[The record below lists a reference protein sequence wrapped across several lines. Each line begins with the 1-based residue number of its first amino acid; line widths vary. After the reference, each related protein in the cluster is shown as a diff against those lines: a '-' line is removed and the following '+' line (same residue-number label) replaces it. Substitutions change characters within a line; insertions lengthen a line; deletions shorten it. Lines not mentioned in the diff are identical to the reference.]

1 MKFKELQKALSANSA
16 LTIKK
21 GQVQIGSDSLDE
33 TLPAGLPG
41 TFYGA
46 DGIAISSVV
55 SAASD
60 PRRIVVNGK
69 ASFPLLSAPTDVLA
83 AFELVGDPETLALTL
98 RYKMPPEWRFVHSF
112 PDLPITGEFDN
123 LPVDFEHPETVL
135 DSFKLTNRFFYW
147 TTYPHEWHDDDLG
160 GSICLDEG
168 LTFAGR
174 WTPDGMLGVLE
185 KVAKSANAA
194 GKILYG
200 PVILDPAGPPLPL
213 RGGQLPWD
221 TQPRIPGIHL
231 HAGLGFD
238 LTFPPDSQ
246 AGMKL
251 AALRFQIY
259 SPFSFFPPEDVPE
272 YSLVMGYAGDL
283 YIPSFLKGKEVG
295 IMTAVQSVG
304 PSDQLVIGGAFT
316 GLTLEDLAASLK
328 DLAGGSGDSS
338 IVDLPPDLSNALS
351 GLGLT
356 NASITL
362 SKSETG
368 YEVGV
373 TEFTIGVAQEAKP
386 WSLFGD
392 LIALKFEGLTIGVIK
407 PFSTDE
413 RAVFATL
420 AATTKFM
427 DIELYVEVQYP
438 GFYLSARQVG
448 IKTVNFDYF
457 KKQNINLPKILDVQ
471 FKIADIVFEAEPGAY
486 YSFSMRL
493 APGTEWKIQNQY
505 TLPDLRLSVRG
516 QTPKVGAPHLSWRFG
531 ARTNLG
537 DKAVPVLALMR
548 QLSEDVVKIPEAPA
562 ALESLSIRAVD
573 LAYDSASETFAFE
586 CRGQLEINNVALECG
601 FIVAHRSGPNAQ
613 TLFGGEVLLRQD
625 DRPPLSFSLQFGSG
639 DDSKYCLATYYDAY
653 GESVNVQSL
662 AKSVLSPKQVA
673 LIPASL
679 KISLRS
685 ALLAYSQQGQGGNEE
700 STVLFGA
707 DLGASIKLSDLP
719 IVGSALPADMTIG
732 FESLRVMVASA
743 SLGIE
748 SVKKLNG
755 LFPAGMKPL
764 PGGAEGEN
772 KGLAKGFNIS
782 VVLLFGKEPRTLTLP
797 IAEDK
802 ATQDSATP
810 QVQPAAQPAAQ
821 PGSPPAATPSVTA
834 DSVKW
839 FEIEKSLGPLTVRRI
854 GVLYEDQKVGIK
866 FDASLA
872 LSVLTFNLEGLGL
885 RYALKGSTEPSEI
898 LKNLDFTLD
907 GMGLSLGSGPI
918 EIGGSLVRVPGDHL
932 ELNGALLIRTAA
944 FSFSALGSYVD
955 LNGTISVMAFAV
967 LLKELGDPTGTGAFV
982 VTGLAFGFGVNR
994 KLKLPT
1000 IEQVRDFPL
1009 IQAAMGKQD
1018 LATVA
1023 SLPVKLRDYVSP
1035 SAGDFWIAAGIKV
1048 NSFVVLDS
1056 FLLLSVSWGAE
1067 IEIGLL
1073 GLSRMTMPPLVQPE
1087 QAIASAELALRGV
1100 IRIAEGLIQFEA
1112 RLTENSF
1119 IFSKACRLTGGFAFC
1134 VWFAGPHA
1142 GDFIVSLGGYHPAF
1156 VRPPHYPLVPRLGMQ
1171 LQIGKELSITGEAYF
1186 ALTTS
1191 CVMAGGKLCAVF
1203 KSGGIE
1209 AWFIAYADFLMNWQ
1223 PFYYQAAMGITLGI
1237 ALRLGSLVL
1246 RLELSV
1252 ELKLQGPPFGGE
1264 ARVTLWIISF
1274 TIPFGTPAAAPPP
1287 LTAGEFVNK
1296 CLPKSSPQATSPD
1309 IFSVRITGGL
1319 IREQEVQAE
1328 KRTARIVNAH
1338 RLSLSVQSVIPCTEF
1353 AGLGKGTTAKT
1364 DCGIRSMGKT
1374 KLQSVLSV
1382 TVNGID
1388 AGKQVKISPI
1398 TGNVPD
1404 AMWGKSEK
1412 EGIVPTPRKPETKTI
1427 DAALGV
1433 RIESIPLHPV
1443 GSLAPIPISKLTYE
1457 VIPKRVDWHVENLPA
1472 YTRPTAKW
1480 TDNKTIW
1487 TDNSVNQR
1495 RLDVLKFLRQDMPD
1509 GLLLNEPH
1517 LERLSAN
1524 QDYFQQ
1530 QPEMNA
1536 VGY

>member
-1 MKFKELQKALSANSA
+1 
-16 LTIKK
+16 
-21 GQVQIGSDSLDE
+21 
-33 TLPAGLPG
+33 
-41 TFYGA
+41 
-46 DGIAISSVV
+46 
-55 SAASD
+55 
-60 PRRIVVNGK
+60 
-69 ASFPLLSAPTDVLA
+69 
-83 AFELVGDPETLALTL
+83 
-98 RYKMPPEWRFVHSF
+98 
-112 PDLPITGEFDN
+112 
-123 LPVDFEHPETVL
+123 
-135 DSFKLTNRFFYW
+135 
-147 TTYPHEWHDDDLG
+147 
-160 GSICLDEG
+160 
-168 LTFAGR
+168 
-174 WTPDGMLGVLE
+174 
-185 KVAKSANAA
+185 
-194 GKILYG
+194 
-200 PVILDPAGPPLPL
+200 
-213 RGGQLPWD
+213 
-221 TQPRIPGIHL
+221 
-231 HAGLGFD
+231 
-238 LTFPPDSQ
+238 
-246 AGMKL
+246 
-251 AALRFQIY
+251 
-259 SPFSFFPPEDVPE
+259 
-272 YSLVMGYAGDL
+272 
-283 YIPSFLKGKEVG
+283 
-295 IMTAVQSVG
+295 
-304 PSDQLVIGGAFT
+304 
-316 GLTLEDLAASLK
+316 
-328 DLAGGSGDSS
+328 
-338 IVDLPPDLSNALS
+338 
-351 GLGLT
+351 
-356 NASITL
+356 
-362 SKSETG
+362 
-368 YEVGV
+368 
-373 TEFTIGVAQEAKP
+373 
-386 WSLFGD
+386 
-392 LIALKFEGLTIGVIK
+392 
-407 PFSTDE
+407 
-413 RAVFATL
+413 
-420 AATTKFM
+420 
-427 DIELYVEVQYP
+427 
-438 GFYLSARQVG
+438 
-448 IKTVNFDYF
+448 
-457 KKQNINLPKILDVQ
+457 
-471 FKIADIVFEAEPGAY
+471 
-486 YSFSMRL
+486 
-493 APGTEWKIQNQY
+493 
-505 TLPDLRLSVRG
+505 
-516 QTPKVGAPHLSWRFG
+516 
-531 ARTNLG
+531 
-537 DKAVPVLALMR
+537 
-548 QLSEDVVKIPEAPA
+548 
-562 ALESLSIRAVD
+562 
-573 LAYDSASETFAFE
+573 
-586 CRGQLEINNVALECG
+586 
-601 FIVAHRSGPNAQ
+601 
-613 TLFGGEVLLRQD
+613 
-625 DRPPLSFSLQFGSG
+625 
-639 DDSKYCLATYYDAY
+639 
-653 GESVNVQSL
+653 
-662 AKSVLSPKQVA
+662 
-673 LIPASL
+673 
-679 KISLRS
+679 
-685 ALLAYSQQGQGGNEE
+685 
-700 STVLFGA
+700 
-707 DLGASIKLSDLP
+707 
-719 IVGSALPADMTIG
+719 
-732 FESLRVMVASA
+732 
-743 SLGIE
+743 
-748 SVKKLNG
+748 
-755 LFPAGMKPL
+755 
-764 PGGAEGEN
+764 
-772 KGLAKGFNIS
+772 
-782 VVLLFGKEPRTLTLP
+782 
-797 IAEDK
+797 
-802 ATQDSATP
+802 
-810 QVQPAAQPAAQ
+810 
-821 PGSPPAATPSVTA
+821 
-834 DSVKW
+834 
-839 FEIEKSLGPLTVRRI
+839 
-854 GVLYEDQKVGIK
+854 
-866 FDASLA
+866 
-872 LSVLTFNLEGLGL
+872 
-885 RYALKGSTEPSEI
+885 
-898 LKNLDFTLD
+898 
-907 GMGLSLGSGPI
+907 
-918 EIGGSLVRVPGDHL
+918 
-932 ELNGALLIRTAA
+932 
-944 FSFSALGSYVD
+944 
-955 LNGTISVMAFAV
+955 VMAFAV

>member
-1 MKFKELQKALSANSA
+1 MTRRPPRRQAVA
-16 LTIKK
+16 K
-21 GQVQIGSDSLDE
+21 GLNV
-33 TLPAGLPG
+33 
-41 TFYGA
+41 
-46 DGIAISSVV
+46 SVV
-55 SAASD
+55 
-60 PRRIVVNGK
+60 
-69 ASFPLLSAPTDVLA
+69 
-83 AFELVGDPETLALTL
+83 
-98 RYKMPPEWRFVHSF
+98 M
-112 PDLPITGEFDN
+112 
-123 LPVDFEHPETVL
+123 
-135 DSFKLTNRFFYW
+135 
-147 TTYPHEWHDDDLG
+147 
-160 GSICLDEG
+160 
-168 LTFAGR
+168 
-174 WTPDGMLGVLE
+174 
-185 KVAKSANAA
+185 
-194 GKILYG
+194 
-200 PVILDPAGPPLPL
+200 
-213 RGGQLPWD
+213 
-221 TQPRIPGIHL
+221 
-231 HAGLGFD
+231 
-238 LTFPPDSQ
+238 
-246 AGMKL
+246 
-251 AALRFQIY
+251 
-259 SPFSFFPPEDVPE
+259 
-272 YSLVMGYAGDL
+272 
-283 YIPSFLKGKEVG
+283 
-295 IMTAVQSVG
+295 
-304 PSDQLVIGGAFT
+304 
-316 GLTLEDLAASLK
+316 
-328 DLAGGSGDSS
+328 
-338 IVDLPPDLSNALS
+338 
-351 GLGLT
+351 
-356 NASITL
+356 
-362 SKSETG
+362 
-368 YEVGV
+368 
-373 TEFTIGVAQEAKP
+373 
-386 WSLFGD
+386 
-392 LIALKFEGLTIGVIK
+392 
-407 PFSTDE
+407 
-413 RAVFATL
+413 
-420 AATTKFM
+420 
-427 DIELYVEVQYP
+427 
-438 GFYLSARQVG
+438 
-448 IKTVNFDYF
+448 
-457 KKQNINLPKILDVQ
+457 
-471 FKIADIVFEAEPGAY
+471 
-486 YSFSMRL
+486 
-493 APGTEWKIQNQY
+493 
-505 TLPDLRLSVRG
+505 
-516 QTPKVGAPHLSWRFG
+516 
-531 ARTNLG
+531 
-537 DKAVPVLALMR
+537 
-548 QLSEDVVKIPEAPA
+548 
-562 ALESLSIRAVD
+562 
-573 LAYDSASETFAFE
+573 
-586 CRGQLEINNVALECG
+586 
-601 FIVAHRSGPNAQ
+601 
-613 TLFGGEVLLRQD
+613 
-625 DRPPLSFSLQFGSG
+625 
-639 DDSKYCLATYYDAY
+639 
-653 GESVNVQSL
+653 
-662 AKSVLSPKQVA
+662 
-673 LIPASL
+673 
-679 KISLRS
+679 
-685 ALLAYSQQGQGGNEE
+685 
-700 STVLFGA
+700 
-707 DLGASIKLSDLP
+707 
-719 IVGSALPADMTIG
+719 
-732 FESLRVMVASA
+732 
-743 SLGIE
+743 
-748 SVKKLNG
+748 
-755 LFPAGMKPL
+755 
-764 PGGAEGEN
+764 
-772 KGLAKGFNIS
+772 
-782 VVLLFGKEPRTLTLP
+782 LFGKEPRTLTLP
-797 IAEDK
+797 VAEDK
-802 ATQDSATP
+802 AKQNSPTP
-810 QVQPAAQPAAQ
+810 QVQPAAQ
-821 PGSPPAATPSVTA
+821 PGSPPAATPTVTA

-918 EIGGSLVRVPGDHL
+918 EIGGSLVRVPGVNL
-932 ELNGALLIRTAA
+932 ELEGALLIRTAA
-944 FSFSALGSYVD
+944 FSFSALGSYAD

-994 KLKLPT
+994 KLRLPT
-1000 IEQVRDFPL
+1000 IEHVRDFPL
-1009 IQAAMGKQD
+1009 VQAAMGKQD

-1023 SLPVKLRDYVSP
+1023 SLPLKLRDYVSP

-1087 QAIASAELALRGV
+1087 KAIASAELALRGV
-1100 IRIAEGLIQFEA
+1100 IRITEGLIQFEA

-1191 CVMAGGKLCAVF
+1191 CVMAGGKLSAVF

-1274 TIPFGTPAAAPPP
+1274 TIPFGTPASAPPP

-1412 EGIVPTPRKPETKTI
+1412 EGIVPTPKKPETKTI

-1433 RIESIPLHPV
+1433 RIESIPLPPV